1 MTRGYSARL
10 LDRDEHEAWDRF
22 VDASRDGSPYHA
34 SAYLDVL
41 CARGGG
47 RYRILGVH
55 EGEELV
61 GGVPLYER
69 DASTGTYV
77 QPRLLL
83 YYNGLVLRD
92 YETRYPS
99 RVTSRHLGI
108 MEALEKKLSKLGHGG
123 VELRCRSSRD
133 DVRPFLD
140 RGWSA
145 TPSYTYVVPL
155 EDPRRLWKRVDP
167 NLRRLVD
174 RAREQSVQVTED
186 RDFESFYRLHR
197 TVHEHKGAPLY
208 LERSAFEPYFEDLHR
223 KELMRL
229 FHARLP
235 GGRAVSSLLILASDH
250 PVTHTVA
257 AAADPEHYD
266 TGASPYLRWKVF
278 ETLAE
283 DGYEGND
290 LTDASLGSVARFKRQ
305 LGSDLRISLVL
316 QAPPKALFRAERRAR
331 ALYWRTR
338 TTVGDAVRNLGRA
351 FDDPA

>member
-10 LDRDEHEAWDRF
+10 LDGNEHEAWDRL
-22 VDASRDGSPYHA
+22 VGSSRDGSPYHA
-34 SAYLDVL
+34 SAYLEVL
-41 CARGGG
+41 CACGGG

-108 MEALEKKLSKLGHGG
+108 MEALERELSKLGYGG

-133 DVRPFLD
+133 DVRPFLE

-145 TPSYTYVVPL
+145 KPSYTYVVPL
-155 EDPRRLWKRVDP
+155 EDSERLWKRVDP

-174 RAREQSVQVTED
+174 RAREESVQVTED
-186 RDFESFYRLHR
+186 GDFESFYRLHR
-197 TVHEHKGAPLY
+197 TVHDQKGAPLY
-208 LERSAFEPYFEDLHR
+208 LERSAFERYFEELHR
-223 KELMRL
+223 QGLMRL

-235 GGRAVSSLLILASDH
+235 DGRAVSSLLVLASGH

-290 LTDASLGSVARFKRQ
+290 LTDASLGTVARFKRQ
-305 LGSDLRISLVL
+305 LGSELRMGLVL
-316 QAPPKALFRAERRAR
+316 EAPSKAPFRAERAAR

-338 TTVGDAVRNLGRA
+338 TTVGDAVRSLGRTS
-351 FDDPA
+351 DDSA